1 MMAAVASFAP
11 AKAIA
16 QSLSRNPNRVSGI
29 NGLGGM
35 SSGMSASSR
44 MGSSGGMG
52 ASSQGGGI
60 GRSSGASGFGSGSG
74 GFGQRGAGGS
84 AMGSGGSG
92 GSGAG
97 GSQSLGSRTGS
108 SGSRSGSS
116 GHKAPKLKLKP
127 ASEAAADSASHSMY
141 DYSYGAEDTGR
152 NADSIYKSK
161 DEAAPTDNYK
171 FGATDPR

>member
-16 QSLSRNPNRVSGI
+16 QSLSRNPNRASGI

-84 AMGSGGSG
+84 AMGSG